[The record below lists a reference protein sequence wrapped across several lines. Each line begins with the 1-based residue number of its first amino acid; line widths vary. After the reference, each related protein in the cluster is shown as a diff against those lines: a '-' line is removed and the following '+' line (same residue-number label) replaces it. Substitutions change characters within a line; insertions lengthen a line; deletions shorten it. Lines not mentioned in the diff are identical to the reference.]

1 MEAKVSV
8 WKANLAN
15 GLILGLIGVVYSLIM
30 YFLDLS
36 FNKTQGYLFYLVLI
50 VVLFFLLKSYRDNY
64 LHGYITFGQAVGA
77 GAVIFLYYSLII
89 AIFTYIL
96 YAFIDTGLVAKQL
109 EFAEELMLK
118 KNVPQEALD
127 TAMNMQRKMIKPE
140 IMAPFSILGNMV
152 SGVILSLLVAIFV
165 RKEGNPLL
173 ETSEKI

>member
-1 MEAKVSV
+1 
-8 WKANLAN
+8 
-15 GLILGLIGVVYSLIM
+15 
-30 YFLDLS
+30 
-36 FNKTQGYLFYLVLI
+36 
-50 VVLFFLLKSYRDNY
+50 
-64 LHGYITFGQAVGA
+64 
-77 GAVIFLYYSLII
+77 
-89 AIFTYIL
+89 
-96 YAFIDTGLVAKQL
+96 VAKQL
-109 EFAEELMLK
+109 EFAEELLLK